1 MEDNRRT
8 LPFKSTK
15 QGGMSS
21 QKLKQQSQSLNET
34 VPGPLCIYYSYLL
47 NIFVEHLPVKMSGSL
62 TLFPALRTL
71 FLLLDCCVQPQYDS
85 FGFILL

>member
-1 MEDNRRT
+1 MNQLNKAHMNSHKVEQQA
-8 LPFKSTK
+8 
-15 QGGMSS
+15 QGPHRS
-21 QKLKQQSQSLNET
+21 EP
-34 VPGPLCIYYSYLL
+34 VPLCIYYSYLL